1 MRRKETVAMPVVI
14 NEFEVV
20 AEPPANQSTE
30 TKQPG
35 PPAKTPAPTPHDIER
50 ILQRQARRFARVRAH

>member
-1 MRRKETVAMPVVI
+1 MPVVI

-20 AEPPANQSTE
+20 AEPPTNQSTE

-35 PPAKTPAPTPHDIER
+35 SPAKTPAPTPHDIER

>member
-1 MRRKETVAMPVVI
+1 MPVVI

-20 AEPPANQSTE
+20 AEPPAAKESTE

-35 PPAKTPAPTPHDIER
+35 SSTKTLAPTPHDIER
-50 ILQRQARRFARVRAH
+50 IVQRQARRLARVRAS